1 LVPSAVPLAF
11 GQSKTVNINLK
22 TVKKA
27 PTNYWKYT
35 VSWFCNKENRT
46 CNGKGE
52 TAMKAIA
59 LDNNGYAEE
68 IREEFLL
75 ARLIKFYRKNR
86 KMILSAM
93 CSLNSNINSYE
104 VYRILEK

>member
-1 LVPSAVPLAF
+1 
-11 GQSKTVNINLK
+11 
-22 TVKKA
+22 
-27 PTNYWKYT
+27 
-35 VSWFCNKENRT
+35 
-46 CNGKGE
+46 
-52 TAMKAIA
+52 MKAIA

-75 ARLIKFYRKNR
+75 ARLIKFYRENR